1 METPSIAA
9 TPPSSL
15 APTSSTDLVQGVF
28 VRETERTL
36 FSESNI
42 SAATSVDVSQAG
54 RLLSSVAGI
63 SDAAN
68 AAEVGAAIDTE
79 TVIDQAQRFVD
90 SVNVLS
96 LGGQLTTDTLL
107 DIAAETP
114 SAAPTTTQET
124 EAPGIDLVPISSAQD
139 SFVLTLDSDAL
150 SAALESD
157 AVAATSQLAAV
168 AVPLAEAVASD
179 LALSKTAFTEL
190 TTTQLDIAVINT
202 VSNTQTALPGN
213 TGSPPVVPD
222 LGSENAQLREVL
234 ADTMLMDI
242 VSTAASA
249 QVSTLTVRNQAETTS
264 EPERGAAVETAAQA
278 QPQAAA
284 DNNPAA
290 MSASV
295 LANAEL
301 NAQVL
306 NAAAVAAQVQ
316 AELGLTPGN
325 LITTPLEQV
334 SQLAANPAVAGA
346 VAAFQV
352 PADDGSRAT
361 RLAVSSGLDAINPVA
376 TVVATEA
383 IGPNLENNNG
393 QRHENSPDARVNQWL
408 ATRPGLI

>member
-1 METPSIAA
+1 
-9 TPPSSL
+9 
-15 APTSSTDLVQGVF
+15 
-28 VRETERTL
+28 
-36 FSESNI
+36 
-42 SAATSVDVSQAG
+42 
-54 RLLSSVAGI
+54 
-63 SDAAN
+63 
-68 AAEVGAAIDTE
+68 
-79 TVIDQAQRFVD
+79 
-90 SVNVLS
+90 
-96 LGGQLTTDTLL
+96 
-107 DIAAETP
+107 
-114 SAAPTTTQET
+114 
-124 EAPGIDLVPISSAQD
+124 
-139 SFVLTLDSDAL
+139 
-150 SAALESD
+150 
-157 AVAATSQLAAV
+157 
-168 AVPLAEAVASD
+168 
-179 LALSKTAFTEL
+179 
-190 TTTQLDIAVINT
+190 
-202 VSNTQTALPGN
+202 
-213 TGSPPVVPD
+213 VVPD

-242 VSTAASA
+242 VSTAAST

-383 IGPNLENNNG
+383 IGPNLANNNG